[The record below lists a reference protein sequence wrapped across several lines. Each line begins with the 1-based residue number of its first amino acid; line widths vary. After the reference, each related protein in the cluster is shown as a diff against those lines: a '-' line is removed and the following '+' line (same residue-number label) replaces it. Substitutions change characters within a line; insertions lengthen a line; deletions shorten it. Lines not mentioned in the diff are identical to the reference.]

1 MGDLHHHLQNQED
14 HILIPNSHNQ
24 QENNDLYSM
33 LNPNSSS
40 TSTHHHHHK
49 QHSSSTKRRSP
60 PSSSTLE
67 RSAKKHSFDQED
79 FTRNGFSAITLP
91 FSLHGNVLR
100 RCISNPEQS
109 AVTPMVKGAGLPP
122 LHPNLRRCLSADAK
136 SVSRALSSEE
146 SAPADSM
153 RLKRMKDRLKE
164 MKQWWDEVM
173 KEEDEEVEEEQQQ
186 QEEEQEEK
194 EQSPVVE
201 EDKVLSQDE
210 LGEDVEEA
218 VRVEWAEKCLSLT
231 FKCPCSKGYEVLISA
246 NNCYYKLV

>member
-1 MGDLHHHLQNQED
+1 MGDLHHHIQNQEQ
-14 HILIPNSHNQ
+14 HISIPNSHNQ
-24 QENNDLYSM
+24 QENNDLFSM
-33 LNPNSSS
+33 LRLNTSS

-49 QHSSSTKRRSP
+49 NSTKRRSP
-60 PSSSTLE
+60 PSSSTAE
-67 RSAKKHSFDQED
+67 RSAKKHSFED

-91 FSLHGNVLR
+91 FSLRGNVLR
-100 RCISNPEQS
+100 RCVSTPEQS
-109 AVTPMVKGAGLPP
+109 AAPMVKGAGLPP
-122 LHPNLRRCLSADAK
+122 LHPNLKRCLSADAK
-136 SVSRALSSEE
+136 TISRSLSSEE
-146 SAPADSM
+146 PTPADSM

-173 KEEDEEVEEEQQQ
+173 KEEDEQVEEQQQ
-186 QEEEQEEK
+186 QQEEVEK

-201 EDKVLSQDE
+201 EDKVLCQDE
-210 LGEDVEEA
+210 LGEDVEES

>member
-24 QENNDLYSM
+24 ENNDLFSM
-33 LNPNSSS
+33 LHLNSSS
-40 TSTHHHHHK
+40 TSTHHHHK
-49 QHSSSTKRRSP
+49 NSTKRRSR
-60 PSSSTLE
+60 PSSSSLE
-67 RSAKKHSFDQED
+67 RCAKKHSFDQED

-100 RCISNPEQS
+100 RCVSTPEQS
-109 AVTPMVKGAGLPP
+109 AITPLVKGAGLPP

-153 RLKRMKDRLKE
+153 RLKRMKDRMKE

-173 KEEDEEVEEEQQQ
+173 KEEDEEVKEEEELQQ
-186 QEEEQEEK
+186 QEDQEEEK
-194 EQSPVVE
+194 EHSPVVE
-201 EDKVLSQDE
+201 EEKGRSQDE